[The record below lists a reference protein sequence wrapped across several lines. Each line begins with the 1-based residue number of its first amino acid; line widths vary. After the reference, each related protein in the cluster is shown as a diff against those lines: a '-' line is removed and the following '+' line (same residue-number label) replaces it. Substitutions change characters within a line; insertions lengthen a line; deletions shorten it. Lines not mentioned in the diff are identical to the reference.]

1 MSIVTIGDF
10 KNYLQTVAN
19 AVSSGKMNVNDAE
32 VKSVLQT
39 IAAAVGEVSATP
51 TANTLADRLK
61 AIADRLGEASA
72 NPAANTAL
80 ARLKALEGYLD
91 GVEAAL
97 GAQADAEAT
106 GNGSIIAILKRLRT
120 ILNDVWNDTANA
132 LNVQLT
138 GSNVILLERFP
149 VTVTAGA
156 LAFNVISNLNVKNYK
171 SLSVIITTNSVHPI
185 GVAFV
190 WKKSEAT
197 ANIVVE
203 SAANA
208 TIVSGWG
215 YNRNI
220 NEVVVHGDLF
230 NINLSNG
237 DTVDRVYTITV
248 VGHVY

>member
-72 NPAANTAL
+72 NPTANTAL

-97 GAQADAEAT
+97 GTQSDAEAT
-106 GNGSIIAILKRLRT
+106 GNGSIIAILKRLRA
-120 ILNDVWNDTANA
+120 ILSDVWNDTANA

-138 GSNVILLERFP
+138 GSNLEPAANFALSQDVV
-149 VTVTAGA
+149 VTSGSSVVVYS
-156 LAFNVISNLNVKNYK
+156 NVDLSKYTHISGVFFMKNNLWPHKITVGWKNSRDSIVVQQEVVETGDAHK
-171 SLSVIITTNSVHPI
+171 IFGPIPIITKN
-185 GVAFV
+185 
-190 WKKSEAT
+190 
-197 ANIVVE
+197 ANIRVV
-203 SAANA
+203 NQ
-208 TIVSGWG
+208 
-215 YNRNI
+215 
-220 NEVVVHGDLF
+220 
-230 NINLSNG
+230 
-237 DTVDRVYTITV
+237 DTVDRTIFTLDIY
-248 VGHVY
+248 GHIRG